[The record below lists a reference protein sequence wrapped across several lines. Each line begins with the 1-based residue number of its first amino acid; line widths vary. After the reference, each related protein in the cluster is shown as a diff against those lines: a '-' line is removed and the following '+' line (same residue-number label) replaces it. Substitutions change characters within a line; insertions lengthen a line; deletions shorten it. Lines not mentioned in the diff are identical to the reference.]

1 MRNSPNCSPK
11 MMRHDPLLIPGNEQI
26 ENMDASV
33 KRYDSTGMFHWCP
46 SKEIEKVILTRSE
59 ASMTVLSGH
68 VVVCIFGDVTSALV
82 GLRNLVMPLRASNF
96 HYHELKPIVFVGSL
110 DYLRREWE
118 TLHNFPKVFILPGTP
133 LSRADLRAVNINLCD
148 MCVILSANQ
157 NNIDDA
163 SLQDKECILASLN
176 IKSMQFDDSIGV
188 LQANSQGFTPPGM
201 DRSSPDNSPVHGLV
215 RQASVTTGSN
225 IPIITEL
232 VNDSNVQFLDQDD
245 DDDPDTEL
253 YLTQPFACG
262 TAFAIS
268 VLDSL
273 MSARHWQHFMDKIL
287 QGVNEKRQIRL
298 KLTMLRTAPK
308 PRLYHATYFN
318 DNILTLIR
326 TLVTGGAT
334 PELEALLA
342 EENALRGGYS
352 TPQTLANRDRCRVA
366 QLALYDGPFADLGDG
381 GCYGD
386 LFCKALKTYNMLC
399 FGIYRLRDAH
409 LGAPSQ
415 CTKRYVITNPPYEFE
430 LVPTDLIFCLMQFD
444 HNAGQ
449 SRASLSHSSHS
460 SHSSSKKSS
469 SVHSIPA
476 SNRQNR
482 SSKAREARDKHNCAL
497 EILSGKR
504 LFRQIMTKCIA
515 GPSQLCMRCTIHPSL
530 NPLHFVELLLVV
542 CLWFP
547 ALLLTVLCESAMYQS
562 ASISQSLFSN
572 AECCAVLEWRTSKR
586 PMPPCQDRAG
596 QSMRTKGGTTK
607 DPLKRKVA
615 LA

>member
-1 MRNSPNCSPK
+1 
-11 MMRHDPLLIPGNEQI
+11 
-26 ENMDASV
+26 
-33 KRYDSTGMFHWCP
+33 
-46 SKEIEKVILTRSE
+46 
-59 ASMTVLSGH
+59 
-68 VVVCIFGDVTSALV
+68 
-82 GLRNLVMPLRASNF
+82 
-96 HYHELKPIVFVGSL
+96 
-110 DYLRREWE
+110 
-118 TLHNFPKVFILPGTP
+118 
-133 LSRADLRAVNINLCD
+133 
-148 MCVILSANQ
+148 
-157 NNIDDA
+157 
-163 SLQDKECILASLN
+163 
-176 IKSMQFDDSIGV
+176 MQFDDSIGL

-201 DRSSPDNSPVHGLV
+201 DRSSPDSSPVHGLV
-215 RQASVTTGSN
+215 RQASVTTGAN

-262 TAFAIS
+262 TAFAVS

-273 MSARHWQHFMDKIL
+273 MS
-287 QGVNEKRQIRL
+287 
-298 KLTMLRTAPK
+298 
-308 PRLYHATYFN
+308 ATYFN

-409 LGAPSQ
+409 LATPSQ

-469 SVHSIPA
+469 SVHSIPTT
-476 SNRQNR
+476 NRQNR
-482 SSKAREARDKHNCAL
+482 SSKAREAGHKQKKEMVYR
-497 EILSGKR
+497 
-504 LFRQIMTKCIA
+504 
-515 GPSQLCMRCTIHPSL
+515 
-530 NPLHFVELLLVV
+530 
-542 CLWFP
+542 
-547 ALLLTVLCESAMYQS
+547 
-562 ASISQSLFSN
+562 
-572 AECCAVLEWRTSKR
+572 
-586 PMPPCQDRAG
+586 
-596 QSMRTKGGTTK
+596 
-607 DPLKRKVA
+607 
-615 LA
+615 